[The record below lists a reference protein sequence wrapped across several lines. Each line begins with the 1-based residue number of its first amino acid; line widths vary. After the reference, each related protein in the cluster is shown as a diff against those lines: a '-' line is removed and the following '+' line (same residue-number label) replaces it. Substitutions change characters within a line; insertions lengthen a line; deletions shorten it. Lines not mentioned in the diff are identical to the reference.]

1 MGEGNEERKIKDD
14 AKVLSWDEWENSGRW
29 WLKNKLRR
37 DSGLKDDEDV
47 VLDLLS

>member
-1 MGEGNEERKIKDD
+1 MKK
-14 AKVLSWDEWENSGRW
+14 ENSNVMLRFWAGINE
-29 WLKNKLRR
+29 KTQVDADKKKLRR

>member
-1 MGEGNEERKIKDD
+1 MKK
-14 AKVLSWDEWENSGRW
+14 ENSNVMLRFWAGINEKT
-29 WLKNKLRR
+29 LVDADKKKKKLRR